1 MKKSLRIL
9 PVTYCPGRHGVSVVV
24 QRVLVDDDGT
34 ETPLGERET
43 VETSQPA
50 LGGTKGNWGDADVVR
65 VVAEARVEVEP
76 AVEAVAAVAAV
87 VEDGRVVRAAVNAR
101 AAVTALRFAG
111 LDILPV

>member
-76 AVEAVAAVAAV
+76 AVEAVAAV